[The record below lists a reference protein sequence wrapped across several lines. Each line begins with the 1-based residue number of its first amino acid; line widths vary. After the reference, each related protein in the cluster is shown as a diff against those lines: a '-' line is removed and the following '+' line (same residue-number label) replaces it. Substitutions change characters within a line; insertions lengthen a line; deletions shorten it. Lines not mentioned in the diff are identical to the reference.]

1 MNKYTAAFIML
12 CLTLMGCSF
21 GDKEEAKSDSP
32 MVASVPKFVTYQVNK
47 IDEQLGPC
55 ASDTTTRKCL
65 ILQIEYPEIT
75 GMVSA
80 EVAQTLNDNI
90 RRDILGS
97 TFLSDQPT
105 SFEELK
111 TTMEADYSSLLEEFP
126 DYSNPWTLEVNS
138 DILYQ
143 DSLFIS
149 VASTIYSYMG
159 GAHPNSG
166 QLYRSY
172 DLRTG
177 ESIQLNDILI
187 DDYESGLNEAA
198 EIEFRMT
205 KEIPPNESLKEKGYW
220 FEEGKFSLN
229 ENFAIINKSLIFYF
243 NPYEIAPYSLGPTEL
258 ELKLTD
264 FVKLIKEGSV
274 IERYKTTN

>member
-1 MNKYTAAFIML
+1 MNKHTASIIML
-12 CLTLMGCSF
+12 CLLVMGCSF
-21 GDKEEAKSDSP
+21 GDKKNSKTEVP
-32 MVASVPKFVTYQVNK
+32 VADAVPRFVSYRVNK
-47 IDEQLGPC
+47 IDELLGPC

-65 ILQIEYPEIT
+65 TLQLEYPEIT
-75 GMVSA
+75 GMVSN
-80 EVAQTLNDNI
+80 EIVQKLNENI

-111 TTMEADYSSLLEEFP
+111 TSMEADYSSLLEEFP
-126 DYSNPWTLEVNS
+126 EYSNPWALEVNS

-177 ESIQLNDILI
+177 EPIRLSDILTEG
-187 DDYESGLNEAA
+187 YEATLNEAA

-205 KEIPPNESLKEKGYW
+205 REIPPNESLKEKGYW
-220 FEEGKFSLN
+220 FEEGKFALN

-243 NPYEIAPYSLGPTEL
+243 NPYEIAPYALGPTEL

-264 FVKLIKEGSV
+264 FVRLIKEGSV
-274 IERYKTTN
+274 IESYKTTN